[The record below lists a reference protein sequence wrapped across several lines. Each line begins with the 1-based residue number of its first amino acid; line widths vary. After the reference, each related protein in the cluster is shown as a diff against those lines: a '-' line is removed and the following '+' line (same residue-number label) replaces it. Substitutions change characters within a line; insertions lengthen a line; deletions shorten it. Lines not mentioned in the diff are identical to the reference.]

1 MSMTIQSSAFAD
13 GQPIPVKFTGEG
25 ADVSPPLSW
34 QGIPQVTKQLALIC
48 DDPDAPTP
56 EPWVHWLIYNL
67 PPETQSLPEHVKR
80 DGRITTPIAA
90 RQGCNSWPDGEN
102 LGYLGPMPPRG
113 HGLHHYHFKLYAL
126 DSALNLPSGIT
137 KSQLLDAMSDHILAT
152 AEIVGVYERR
162 SST

>member
-1 MSMTIQSSAFAD
+1 MSMSIQSRAFDD
-13 GQPIPVKFTGEG
+13 GQAIPVKYTGE
-25 ADVSPPLSW
+25 AQDVSPPLSW
-34 QGIPQVTKQLALIC
+34 DGTPQVTKELALIC

-67 PPETQSLPEHVKR
+67 PAETQSLPEHVSR
-80 DGRITTPIAA
+80 EGQIAAPVAA

-126 DSALNLPSGIT
+126 DATLNLPPGIN
-137 KSQLLDAMSDHILAT
+137 KGQLLQAMSGHVLAT
-152 AEIVGVYERR
+152 AEIMGTYERK
-162 SST
+162 